1 MTMIKVLASFI
12 FFTRL
17 PFWRL
22 ATVPAEVFKRAVD
35 CWPLV
40 GWLTGGCMALS
51 LYLTSHIVPVQLAV
65 ILAVI
70 TRLLMTGAL
79 HEDGLADF
87 FDGFG
92 GGITRDRILSIMK
105 DSHIGTYGVLSLILY
120 FSLLVTTLS
129 SLPIKQACL
138 AILVGDTWCKTC
150 TAQIINV
157 LPYARKEEDAKAKV
171 TYSRMSAFA
180 FGLAILIGIVPA
192 FCFFP
197 YTNWSLLLVP
207 VVVTALF
214 IYYIKQKIGGYTGD
228 CCGACF
234 LLSEL
239 CFYLSVLIC
248 SQIS

>member
-1 MTMIKVLASFI
+1 MIKVLASFI

-17 PFWRL
+17 PFWRI
-22 ATVPAEVFKRAVD
+22 ATVPAESFKRAVD

-40 GWLTGGCMALS
+40 GWLTGGSMALS
-51 LYLTSHIVPVQLAV
+51 LYLFSHIVPVQLAV
-65 ILAVI
+65 ILAVL

-92 GGITRDRILSIMK
+92 GGINRDRILSIMK

-120 FSLLVTTLS
+120 FALLVTTLS
-129 SLPIKQACL
+129 ALPVNMACL
-138 AILVGDTWCKTC
+138 TIFVGDTWCKTC
-150 TAQIINV
+150 TAQIINI
-157 LPYARKEEDAKAKV
+157 LPYARKEEEAKAKV
-171 TYSRMSAFA
+171 TYSRMSTSAFI
-180 FGLAILIGIVPA
+180 LALLMGILPTL
-192 FCFFP
+192 CLFP
-197 YTNWSLLLVP
+197 YANWALLLVP
-207 VVVTALF
+207 MVVTGLF

-239 CFYLSVLIC
+239 FFYLAILIFFQL
-248 SQIS
+248 S